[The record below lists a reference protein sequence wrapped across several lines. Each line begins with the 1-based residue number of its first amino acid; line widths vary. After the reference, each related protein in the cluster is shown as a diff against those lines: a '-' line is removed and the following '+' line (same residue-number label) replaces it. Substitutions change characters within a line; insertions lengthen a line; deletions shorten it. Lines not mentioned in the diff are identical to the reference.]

1 MNRNIILAPDRLR
14 IIQLNLNK
22 SEKAHLDFINGA
34 LGNKWDVILI
44 QEPYLTHL
52 GHIRAPNGFISIFP
66 LDRLSNQEA
75 IVRSVI
81 WVNSKLSTNSWKE
94 VSISRNNNLTVI
106 QIATGPGKLTIF
118 NIYNDCNH
126 SNTQTL
132 AKLLASF
139 KRSHYRRQSWSYDL
153 GRGL

>member
-1 MNRNIILAPDRLR
+1 LFYSINRNIAPAPDRLR

-52 GHIRAPNGFISIFP
+52 GHIRAPNGFTSVFP
-66 LDRLSNQEA
+66 PDRLSNQKA
-75 IVRSVI
+75 IVQSVI

-94 VSISRNNNLTVI
+94 VSISGNNDLTAI
-106 QIATGPGKLTIF
+106 QIANDPGKLTIF

-126 SNTQTL
+126 SNTLERLQSFL
-132 AKLLASF
+132 QAS
-139 KRSHYRRQSWSYDL
+139 
-153 GRGL
+153 RGAAVGGNFGHMI